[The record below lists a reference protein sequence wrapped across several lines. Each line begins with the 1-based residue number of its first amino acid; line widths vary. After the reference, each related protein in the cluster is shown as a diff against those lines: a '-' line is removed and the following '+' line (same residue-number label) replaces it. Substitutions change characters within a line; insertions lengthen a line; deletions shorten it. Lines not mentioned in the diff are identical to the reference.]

1 MKDRFLKSIPY
12 ILLAAA
18 LGLCIYGIVSGDAED
33 VLMKAAAREFDS
45 SKNMMLRKSPKN
57 IRLFLFFYQFWYCVM
72 FRNVV

>member
-33 VLMKAAAREFDS
+33 VLMKAAAVCMEC
-45 SKNMMLRKSPKN
+45 
-57 IRLFLFFYQFWYCVM
+57 IGIG
-72 FRNVV
+72 